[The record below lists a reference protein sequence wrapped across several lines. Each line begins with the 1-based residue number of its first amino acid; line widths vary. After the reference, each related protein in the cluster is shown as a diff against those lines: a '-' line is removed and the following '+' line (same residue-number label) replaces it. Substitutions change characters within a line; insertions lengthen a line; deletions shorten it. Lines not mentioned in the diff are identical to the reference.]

1 MITVDDVL
9 LFFPTLVEVVLMAF
23 VIARLITFIPSFIL
37 SFVRSVKNKSIMYA
51 DVKSLDSSL
60 DQGNLDTKLDRSEFG
75 LKNLIL
81 RWLK

>member
-9 LFFPTLVEVVLMAF
+9 LFFPTFVEIVLMAF

-37 SFVRSVKNKSIMYA
+37 SFVRSIKNKSIMYV
-51 DVKSLDSSL
+51 DVKSLDSTL
-60 DQGNLDTKLDRSEFG
+60 DQGSLDTKLDRSEFG
-75 LKNLIL
+75 IKNLIL

>member
-37 SFVRSVKNKSIMYA
+37 SFVRSIKNKSIMYV
-51 DVKSLDSSL
+51 DVKSLDSTL

-75 LKNLIL
+75 IKNLIL

>member
-9 LFFPTLVEVVLMAF
+9 LFFPTFVEVVLMAF

-37 SFVRSVKNKSIMYA
+37 SFVRSIKNKSIMYV
-51 DVKSLDSSL
+51 DVKSLDSTL
-60 DQGNLDTKLDRSEFG
+60 DKGNLDTQLDRSEFG
-75 LKNLIL
+75 VKNLIL

>member
-1 MITVDDVL
+1 MITIDDVL
-9 LFFPTLVEVVLMAF
+9 LFFPTLVEIVLMAF

-37 SFVRSVKNKSIMYA
+37 SFVRSIKNKSIMYA

-60 DQGNLDTKLDRSEFG
+60 DQGQLDTHLDRSEFG
-75 LKNLIL
+75 IKNLIL

>member
-9 LFFPTLVEVVLMAF
+9 LFFPTFVEIVLMAF

-51 DVKSLDSSL
+51 DVKSLDSTL
-60 DQGNLDTKLDRSEFG
+60 DQGQLDTKLDRSEFG
-75 LKNLIL
+75 IKNLIL

>member
-9 LFFPTLVEVVLMAF
+9 LFFPTFVEVVLMAF

-51 DVKSLDSSL
+51 DVKSLDSTL

-75 LKNLIL
+75 FKNLVL

>member
-9 LFFPTLVEVVLMAF
+9 LFFPTFVEVVLMAF

-37 SFVRSVKNKSIMYA
+37 SFVRSINNKSIMYS
-51 DVKSLDSSL
+51 DVKSLDSTL
-60 DQGNLDTKLDRSEFG
+60 DQGKLDTQLDRSEFG

>member
-9 LFFPTLVEVVLMAF
+9 LFFPTFVEIVLMAF

-37 SFVRSVKNKSIMYA
+37 SFVRSIKNKSIMYV
-51 DVKSLDSSL
+51 DVKSLDSTL
-60 DQGNLDTKLDRSEFG
+60 DQGQLDTKLDRSEFG
-75 LKNLIL
+75 IKNLIL

>member
-9 LFFPTLVEVVLMAF
+9 LFFPTLVEIVLMAF

-37 SFVRSVKNKSIMYA
+37 SFVRSIKNKSIMYA
-51 DVKSLDSSL
+51 DVKSLDSTL
-60 DQGNLDTKLDRSEFG
+60 DQGSLDTKLDRSEFG
-75 LKNLIL
+75 VKNLIL

>member
-1 MITVDDVL
+1 MITIDDVL
-9 LFFPTLVEVVLMAF
+9 LFFPTLIEVVLMAF

-37 SFVRSVKNKSIMYA
+37 SFVRSIKNKSVIYS
-51 DVKSLDSSL
+51 DKNSLDSQLDKGSL
-60 DQGNLDTKLDRSEFG
+60 DTQLDRSEFG

>member
-9 LFFPTLVEVVLMAF
+9 LFFPTFVEIVLMAF

-37 SFVRSVKNKSIMYA
+37 SFVRSIKNKSIMYA
-51 DVKSLDSSL
+51 DVKSLDSTL
-60 DQGNLDTKLDRSEFG
+60 DQGQLDTKLDRSEFG
-75 LKNLIL
+75 IKNLIL

>member
-9 LFFPTLVEVVLMAF
+9 LFFPTFVEVVLMAF

-37 SFVRSVKNKSIMYA
+37 SFVRSIKNKSIMYV
-51 DVKSLDSSL
+51 DVKSLDSTL

>member
-9 LFFPTLVEVVLMAF
+9 LFFPTFVEIVLMAF

-37 SFVRSVKNKSIMYA
+37 SFVRSIRNKSIMYV
-51 DVKSLDSSL
+51 DVKSLDSTL
-60 DQGNLDTKLDRSEFG
+60 DQGQLDTKLDSSEFG
-75 LKNLIL
+75 IKNLIL

>member
-9 LFFPTLVEVVLMAF
+9 LFFPTFVEIVLMAF

-37 SFVRSVKNKSIMYA
+37 SFVRSIKNKSIMYV
-51 DVKSLDSSL
+51 DVKSLDSTL

>member
-9 LFFPTLVEVVLMAF
+9 LFFPTFVEIVLMAF

-51 DVKSLDSSL
+51 DVNSLDSTL
-60 DQGNLDTKLDRSEFG
+60 DKGNLDTQLDRSEFG
-75 LKNLIL
+75 FKNLVL

>member
-9 LFFPTLVEVVLMAF
+9 LFFPTFVEIVLMAF

-37 SFVRSVKNKSIMYA
+37 SFVRSIKNKSIMYV
-51 DVKSLDSSL
+51 DVKSLDSTL
-60 DQGNLDTKLDRSEFG
+60 DKGNLDTQLDRSEFG
-75 LKNLIL
+75 FKNLIL